1 MFLLDTNI
9 LSDAR
14 KPKPPLELKNWLR
27 SQAEIAI
34 PFPAILE
41 IEQGIEEIRRTK
53 PEKADELRAWLDGVL
68 AGRHYY
74 PAITAEVAR
83 LLAQMYCCRP
93 LKNLWYTLPESK
105 KEKKPGQDLFIAA
118 VAIVHSLPI
127 ATSNTPDFVQINRY
141 FPIPGVFAPLS
152 QEWTV
157 PMPVS
162 TVSLSRTMSLEL
174 AARHEHAFATLS
186 ASYG

>member
-14 KPKPPLELKNWLR
+14 KPKPPPALKSWLR

-41 IEQGIEEIRRTK
+41 IEQGIAEIRRTR

-74 PAITAEVAR
+74 PAINADVAR
-83 LLAQMYCCRP
+83 LLAEMYCCRP
-93 LKNLWYTLPESK
+93 LKNLWYTFPDSK
-105 KEKKPGQDLFIAA
+105 KETKPGQDLFIAA

-127 ATSNTPDFVQINRY
+127 ATSNTPDFVLINRH
-141 FPIPGVFAPLS
+141 FPLPGVFAPMV
-152 QEWTV
+152 QEWSV

-162 TVSLSRTMSLEL
+162 TVSVTRTISREPL
-174 AARHEHAFATLS
+174 ARHEQPPAILS
-186 ASYG
+186 VSYG